1 VRLEIGLMGE
11 VTVRAPGRPPPPPL
25 TGPARAVLAALVLE
39 RPAPVPRDRLAEVL
53 WADDL
58 PRTWAS
64 ALRTHVSR
72 VRSGVAAAV
81 PGGGETVVAG
91 DGGYVLA
98 LPGEVVLDV
107 DVERAERALAEA
119 REALMAGDAGA
130 ARAAAA
136 TAVDL
141 LGAPFLPGHG
151 GPWADEVRARLDHQ
165 AVLGLELASQAAA
178 AAGDPAAGLEAAE
191 EAVRRAPLRESAHRA
206 LIAALDRSGDRAEAL
221 RAYQRL
227 RRSLADELGV
237 DPSPETEAAYLALL
251 GPPTARRAGP
261 RDPPA
266 AGGAAT
272 GPAPVSPFV
281 GREAELAVLADAWDR
296 AASGARHLVVVT
308 GEAGIGKSRLTSEA
322 ARRVATEGGRVLFGR
337 CDREAIVPYQPV
349 VEALDAYV
357 AATPPDELP
366 PLDDESLAELAAVL
380 PSLAAPRRAV
390 APDGRARLFGAV
402 TDLVAAAAKE
412 RPLLVVL
419 DDLQWADDDTLL
431 LLRHLLRR
439 AGHAPV
445 LVVAISRDHD
455 VDPGRALG
463 DVVHA
468 LDRDGWVRRL
478 PLRGLAEADV
488 RELLALTGDGAD
500 AAERAA
506 VARRLVAET
515 AGNPFLLTELLRSGL
530 ATAPGEATIP
540 PGVQDLVAAR
550 LAGLDAGATELVRT
564 AAVAGSR
571 FDLDVVAEASH
582 LDGPAVLDAL
592 DAALASGLVGEVSP
606 DHYEFIHDIV
616 RRTLVEG
623 MSGARRRAVHGRL
636 AAAIERLRAH
646 ALDAHAAVLAHHSS
660 EGAGPAGDVRA
671 VRWARE
677 ASAQAARR
685 SAPAE
690 AVRLSRQA
698 LAHVPPGDGPLRA
711 EVTTEL
717 GATLLA
723 AGDQAGA
730 GTLVDGAALARDHG
744 RPDVVGRAALA
755 LADAAESRPDLREPA
770 RRLVDAA
777 VAAAAA
783 GTDPDRLR
791 YARLLARQ
799 VALGGPGG
807 AGAAASR
814 RGVPLAALQALH
826 DRIEALD
833 APHHVEE
840 RRHLAGELAVLAGA
854 AGDPTF
860 RVLAAHEQAMAAAT
874 LGDDD
879 GVREAL
885 AVLEAPAT
893 AGTDPFAAAMLA
905 ERTVTV
911 LTAGGHFAEALS
923 ALPAAVAA
931 HRALAGP
938 EAGAAVAARH
948 RTLIARLW
956 AGAPPGEIEP
966 DPAWWPDGAGTL
978 HDLGLAAMA
987 AGASGDA
994 DRIARARARL
1004 APYADLVCG
1013 LGYRSFVGVA
1023 AFHLG
1028 RLAAAAGD
1036 GAEAERHLQA
1046 ALRRHSAWRARPW
1059 VALTQTALADV
1070 LESRGRTSDREW
1082 IDGLRR
1088 EADWV
1093 TDTLALRRL

>member
-1 VRLEIGLMGE
+1 MRLEIGLMGD
-11 VTVRAPGRPPPPPL
+11 VTVRAPGRPPPPPI
-25 TGPARAVLAALVLE
+25 TGPARAVMAALVLE

-72 VRSGVAAAV
+72 VRSVVAAAV

-107 DVERAERALAEA
+107 DVERAERALSEA
-119 REALMAGDAGA
+119 RDALVAGDAGA

-136 TAVDL
+136 TAVGL
-141 LGAPFLPGHG
+141 LGAPFLPGHA

-165 AVLGLELASQAAA
+165 AVLGLELTSQAAA
-178 AAGDPAAGLEAAE
+178 AAGDPAAALDAAE

-206 LIAALDRSGDRAEAL
+206 LIAALDGSGDRAEAL

-227 RRSLADELGV
+227 RRALADELGV

-251 GPPTARRAGP
+251 GPAPAPRPRPRSGTA
-261 RDPPA
+261 
-266 AGGAAT
+266 GAAT
-272 GPAPVSPFV
+272 GPAPVAPFV
-281 GREAELAVLADAWDR
+281 GREAELEVLAAAWDR
-296 AASGARHLVVVT
+296 AAGGARHLVVVT

-357 AATPPDELP
+357 AATPSDELP

-455 VDPGRALG
+455 LDPGHALG

-488 RELLALTGDGAD
+488 RQLLALTGAGAD
-500 AAERAA
+500 AAGRAA
-506 VARRLVAET
+506 MARRLVAET

-530 ATAPGEATIP
+530 ATAPGEGAIP
-540 PGVQDLVAAR
+540 PGVQHLVTAR
-550 LAGLDAGATELVRT
+550 LAGLDPGATELVRT

-571 FDLDVVAEASH
+571 FDLDVVAEASD

-646 ALDAHAAVLAHHSS
+646 ALDAHVAVLAHHSS
-660 EGAGPAGDVRA
+660 EGAGPAGDLRA

-698 LAHVPPGDGPLRA
+698 LAHVPPGDGALRA

-717 GATLLA
+717 GASLLA
-723 AGDQAGA
+723 AADPAGA

-783 GTDPDRLR
+783 GTDPDPLPRR
-791 YARLLARQ
+791 PAA
-799 VALGGPGG
+799 GPAGG
-807 AGAAASR
+807 ARGIR
-814 RGVPLAALQALH
+814 R
-826 DRIEALD
+826 RR
-833 APHHVEE
+833 
-840 RRHLAGELAVLAGA
+840 RRHVPAPGA
-854 AGDPTF
+854 AG
-860 RVLAAHEQAMAAAT
+860 
-874 LGDDD
+874 G
-879 GVREAL
+879 
-885 AVLEAPAT
+885 AP
-893 AGTDPFAAAMLA
+893 
-905 ERTVTV
+905 
-911 LTAGGHFAEALS
+911 
-923 ALPAAVAA
+923 
-931 HRALAGP
+931 
-938 EAGAAVAARH
+938 GAARPDRGAR
-948 RTLIARLW
+948 RPPSRG
-956 AGAPPGEIEP
+956 GAPSPG
-966 DPAWWPDGAGTL
+966 
-978 HDLGLAAMA
+978 
-987 AGASGDA
+987 
-994 DRIARARARL
+994 R
-1004 APYADLVCG
+1004 
-1013 LGYRSFVGVA
+1013 
-1023 AFHLG
+1023 
-1028 RLAAAAGD
+1028 
-1036 GAEAERHLQA
+1036 
-1046 ALRRHSAWRARPW
+1046 
-1059 VALTQTALADV
+1059 
-1070 LESRGRTSDREW
+1070 
-1082 IDGLRR
+1082 
-1088 EADWV
+1088 
-1093 TDTLALRRL
+1093 